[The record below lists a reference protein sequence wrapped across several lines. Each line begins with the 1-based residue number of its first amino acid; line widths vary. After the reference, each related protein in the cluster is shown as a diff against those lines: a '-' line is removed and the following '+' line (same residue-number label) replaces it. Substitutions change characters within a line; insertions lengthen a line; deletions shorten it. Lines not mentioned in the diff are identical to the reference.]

1 MISSSANTPVQPG
14 QPMPQ
19 QVQTVVQ
26 PRPIPQ
32 QAVVQQQVAQQPP
45 QQRPMTQPVATSVA
59 ATPPAPVGFRPG
71 MTGAGLLGVIF
82 QVCDSMGVSDVQ
94 MRSDL
99 PVYIETHRGMEC
111 LAHLGVLAANDVFEI
126 YKELLRNRESASHGF
141 GESEPAEN
149 RADRKIDAA
158 VKSFQETH
166 VDDFSCNGV
175 FVVATGKTSGRL
187 RIQVHLS
194 ANGLGVTC
202 RILND
207 SIPELDV
214 LGIDPDTAEMLRL
227 AVQRRAGL
235 CLVTGPTGSGK
246 STTLA
251 AIIDWLR
258 RNHPKHIVTVED
270 PVEYQYPKDMDDPNV
285 PGQKIMAPSIVTQQE
300 VGRDLASY
308 RQGLKDVLRK
318 APHVILLGE
327 IRDREAMETCMEA
340 AQTGHL
346 VLSTLHTTGAVKTMG
361 RILEMYP
368 RENHPAV
375 LNRLSE
381 ILIFIHSQGLLS
393 GMNGRCLTYEF
404 LQNNSDAVSSAIGSY
419 DQGARALED
428 VIKRA
433 GNIAWDEKLTS
444 LYQEGKISKET
455 FENTRIHREDEEYI

>member
-1 MISSSANTPVQPG
+1 MISTSTDSSGHPEETSATTGLNG
-14 QPMPQ
+14 SAGAQ
-19 QVQTVVQ
+19 QVV
-26 PRPIPQ
+26 PGN
-32 QAVVQQQVAQQPP
+32 AG
-45 QQRPMTQPVATSVA
+45 A
-59 ATPPAPVGFRPG
+59 AGFDPS
-71 MTGAGLLGVIF
+71 MTGAEMLALIF
-82 QVCDSMGVSDVQ
+82 QTCDEMGVSDVQ
-94 MRSDL
+94 MRSNL
-99 PVYIETHRGMEC
+99 PVYIETNLGMEC
-111 LAHLGVLAANDVFEI
+111 LNHLGILSSDDVYKI
-126 YKELLRNRESASHGF
+126 YCELLRNRESASHGF
-141 GESEPAEN
+141 GEEGSVDD
-149 RADRKIDAA
+149 RSGRKIEQA
-158 VKSFQETH
+158 VSDFRETA
-166 VDDFSCNGV
+166 VDDFSCNGI
-175 FVVATGKTSGRL
+175 FIPSTGKTSGRL

-207 SIPELDV
+207 SIPRLST
-214 LGIDPDTAEMLRL
+214 LGIDPDTEEMLKI

-270 PVEYQYPKDMDDPNV
+270 PVEYQYPTDMDDPNV
-285 PGQKIMAPSIVTQQE
+285 PGHKIMAPSIVTQQE
-300 VGRDLASY
+300 VGRDVDSY

-393 GMNGRCLTYEF
+393 GVNGRVLTYEF
-404 LQNNSDAVSSAIGSY
+404 LQNNDDATSSAIGSY
-419 DQGARALED
+419 DRGSRALED
-428 VIKRA
+428 VIKRS
-433 GNIAWDEKLTS
+433 GNIAWDSKLRS
-444 LYQEGKISKET
+444 LYEEGKISQET
-455 FENTRIHREDEEYI
+455 FENARILREDTEYV

>member
-1 MISSSANTPVQPG
+1 MISTSTDASGHPEQAPV
-14 QPMPQ
+14 
-19 QVQTVVQ
+19 
-26 PRPIPQ
+26 
-32 QAVVQQQVAQQPP
+32 
-45 QQRPMTQPVATSVA
+45 VA
-59 ATPPAPVGFRPG
+59 ATNGSAAPAQAVSGLAQGGGFHPG
-71 MTGAGLLGVIF
+71 MSGGEMLGLIF
-82 QVCDSMGVSDVQ
+82 HTCDEMGVSDVQ
-94 MRSDL
+94 MRSNL
-99 PVYIETHRGMEC
+99 PVYVETNRGMEC
-111 LAHLGVLAANDVFEI
+111 LPHLGVLSSDDVYKI
-126 YKELLRNRESASHGF
+126 YCELLTNRESASHGF
-141 GESEPAEN
+141 GEEGNVDDRAE
-149 RADRKIDAA
+149 RKIDEAVTQFRDAA
-158 VKSFQETH
+158 
-166 VDDFSCNGV
+166 VDDFSCNGI
-175 FVVATGKTSGRL
+175 FIPATGKTSGRL

-194 ANGLGVTC
+194 ASGLGITC

-207 SIPELDV
+207 TIPDLGV

-270 PVEYQYPKDMDDPNV
+270 PVEYQYPTDMDDPNV
-285 PGQKIMAPSIVTQQE
+285 PGHKIMAPSIVTQQE
-300 VGRDLASY
+300 VGRDLESY

-393 GMNGRCLTYEF
+393 GINGRVLNYEF
-404 LQNNSDAVSSAIGSY
+404 LQNNDDATSSAIGSY
-419 DQGARALED
+419 DRGSRALED
-428 VIKRA
+428 VIKRS
-433 GNIAWDEKLTS
+433 GNIAWDSKLMS
-444 LYQEGKISKET
+444 LLNEGKISQET
-455 FENTRIHREDEEYI
+455 FENARIHREDTEYV